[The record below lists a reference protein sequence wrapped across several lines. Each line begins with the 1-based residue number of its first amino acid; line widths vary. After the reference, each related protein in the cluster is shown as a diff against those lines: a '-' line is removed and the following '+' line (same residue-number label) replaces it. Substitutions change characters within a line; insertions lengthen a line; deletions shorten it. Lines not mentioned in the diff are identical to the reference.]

1 MSRWLRYPMAV
12 FVVAGSLSSCGS
24 VGEAF
29 QEGYQAGYHFAHGE
43 NCYKAGNDSEAVKEY
58 KTAIEA
64 AEKCKSWI
72 VKSRALV
79 RLGQISAKQGNTGE
93 ADADFKTAIDLFD
106 RNSDSPSIKKN
117 YRNIKSY
124 WITALHGRSEILQK
138 QPINKAE
145 AQVLEQK
152 AKSLESNSD

>member
-1 MSRWLRYPMAV
+1 MMSRWQRYPLAALV
-12 FVVAGSLSSCGS
+12 LSTALSSCGN

-43 NCYKAGNDSEAVKEY
+43 NCYKAGNDSDAEKEY
-58 KTAIEA
+58 RTAIEA

-79 RLGQISAKQGNTGE
+79 RLGQLSAKEGKTSE
-93 ADADFKTAIDLFD
+93 ADSDFKTAIDLFD
-106 RNSDSPSIKKN
+106 RNSDSPYIKKN

-124 WITALHGRSEILQK
+124 WITALHGRSGILQK
-138 QPINKAE
+138 QPNNKAE
-145 AQVLEQK
+145 AQVLEEK
-152 AKSLESNSD
+152 AKALETN